1 MDRHGAGAATDPASG
16 AYRRNCGTRLRFMP
30 QYRIGE
36 AAELL
41 DVSDDTLRRWID
53 AGRLEASTDESG
65 RRVVDGVDLAR
76 LAQDLAGDAAHPG
89 HTSARNQF
97 RGLVT
102 RVISDTVMSQVELQ
116 CGPFRVVSLISTEA
130 VRELGLEP
138 GMVTTA
144 RIKATNVILDH

>member
-1 MDRHGAGAATDPASG
+1 MLLFVPH
-16 AYRRNCGTRLRFMP
+16 
-30 QYRIGE
+30 YRISE
-36 AAELL
+36 AAQLL
-41 DVSDDTLRRWID
+41 NVSDDTLRRWVD
-53 AGRLEASTDESG
+53 AGRLPASNDESG

-76 LAQDLAGDAAHPG
+76 LAQDLAGDATRPE

-102 RVISDTVMSQVELQ
+102 RVVSDTVMSQVELQ

-138 GMVTTA
+138 GVVTTA
-144 RIKATNVILDH
+144 RVKATNVVLDH

>member
-1 MDRHGAGAATDPASG
+1 
-16 AYRRNCGTRLRFMP
+16 MP
-30 QYRIGE
+30 HYRISE

-41 DVSDDTLRRWID
+41 NVSDDTLRRWID
-53 AGRLEASTDESG
+53 AGRLASVADESG
-65 RRVVDGVDLAR
+65 RRVVDGVGLAR
-76 LAQDLAGDAAHPG
+76 LAQELAGDTAHPG

-102 RVISDTVMSQVELQ
+102 RVVSDPVMSQVELQ

-138 GMVTTA
+138 GVVTTA
-144 RIKATNVILDH
+144 RIKATNVVLDH